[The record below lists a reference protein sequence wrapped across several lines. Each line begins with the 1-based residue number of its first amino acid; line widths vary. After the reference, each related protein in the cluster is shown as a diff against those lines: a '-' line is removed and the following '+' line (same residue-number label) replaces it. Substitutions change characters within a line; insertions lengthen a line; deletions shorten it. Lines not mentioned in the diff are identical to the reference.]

1 MTTQPSEPKPE
12 EELQREAEAAKKR
25 LFQTIDRIEGKAK
38 TVARAAVD
46 TTRVS
51 GWGLLGAAALW
62 AGVVLLTRRRE
73 RRASTALMLR
83 PVPKRSLPVRLA
95 IMTSRGCAA
104 VLGFVLTREWALRVL
119 SQHRPDMSNGASHTP
134 HVRQLGVPVTPSLP
148 AGTASEW
155 QARGTPNA

>member
-1 MTTQPSEPKPE
+1 MTTQPSDTKPE

-25 LFQTIDRIEGKAK
+25 LFETIDRIEGKAK

-51 GWGLLGAAALW
+51 GWGVLGAVALW

-73 RRASTALMLR
+73 RRTSTALVLR
-83 PVPKRSLPVRLA
+83 PEPKRSLPVRLA

-119 SQHRPDMSNGASHTP
+119 GQHRPEVSYRAPVTP
-134 HVRQLGVPVTPSLP
+134 QVRQLGATSVPAPPTE
-148 AGTASEW
+148 GASVW
-155 QARGTPNA
+155 QSRGTPNA